1 MGVLLHL
8 DSNTYLVE
16 FEVAGLKKPFNIGIH
31 SETGL
36 KNPLCHGHFH
46 SLNNYLVCEQKTLH
60 LVLKTPQY
68 PRPKGTHRFFFTK
81 NAVF

>member
-1 MGVLLHL
+1 M

-31 SETGL
+31 SETCL

-60 LVLKTPQY
+60 LVLKTHSILG
-68 PRPKGTHRFFFTK
+68 PKELTDSSLP
-81 NAVF
+81 NMLYILM